1 MAIGHM
7 LLDFKTVLKNTALFN
22 SDNRKALRKKN
33 NIQNIKIQANDVM
46 AFYKKTLNVIVDYI

>member
-22 SDNRKALRKKN
+22 SDNRKALRKK
-33 NIQNIKIQANDVM
+33 KI
-46 AFYKKTLNVIVDYI
+46 YKT